1 MLANFHSNKKGV
13 LNYKYMLV
21 RVSNFTNV
29 KCLFKI
35 QNKLIYDWPTYA
47 QPVFSLKQFDNPG
60 FDKIPDW
67 DSTWGQYH
75 KEQAVFG

>member
-13 LNYKYMLV
+13 LNYKYILV

-35 QNKLIYDWPTYA
+35 QNKLIYYWPIYA
-47 QPVFSLKQFDNPG
+47 QPVFSLKHFDNPG

>member
-1 MLANFHSNKKGV
+1 MRANFHSNEKGV
-13 LNYKYMLV
+13 LNYRYMLV

-35 QNKLIYDWPTYA
+35 QNKLIYDWPIYA
-47 QPVFSLKQFDNPG
+47 QPVFSLKQFDNLG

-75 KEQAVFG
+75 KEQAVFV